1 MNKEKRRTRRQ
12 PMRYTAWVALTPTE
26 RHGCVVSDVSD
37 SGARIDVQDTKIL
50 PDCFVL
56 LLTSSG
62 SARRFCRIMWR
73 KPTQV
78 GVKFERSMAEALE
91 AARLPATA
99 ADTKAAPSPDIA
111 PDGSEELIAEP
122 AKVS

>member
-37 SGARIDVQDTKIL
+37 TGARIDAQDTKIL

-56 LLTSSG
+56 MLTSTG
-62 SARRFCRIMWR
+62 SARRYCRVMWR

-78 GVKFERSMAEALE
+78 GVIFERSMADAQE

-111 PDGSEELIAEP
+111 PDAAEADAAEP
-122 AKVS
+122 AKVN